1 MVGIKYR
8 DANGDWVELTTYR
21 GGPGATGPASTA
33 TGPTGPTG
41 SPSPTGPTGPT
52 GATGPTGPQGPQG
65 VQGPTGAA
73 GISGPTGP
81 TGSTG
86 SQGPKGPKGATGATG
101 DPGAT
106 GAAGDANDR
115 WQLVRG
121 QTYVAGGS
129 GSYTSA
135 VAGFGV
141 TYSAKPDMI
150 CTGASSVMGST
161 VLGVAIDTNDTTSVT
176 VVVLRTN
183 STGTYVNWIAWGT
196 LW

>member
-8 DANGDWVELTTYR
+8 DTNGDWVEVTAYR
-21 GGPGATGPASTA
+21 GGPGVTGPASTV

-41 SPSPTGPTGPT
+41 APSPTGPTGPT
-52 GATGPTGPQGPQG
+52 GATGPTGPQGAQG
-65 VQGPTGAA
+65 NQGPMGLA

-81 TGSTG
+81 QGA
-86 SQGPKGPKGATGATG
+86 QGPQGNKGATGSKGSTG
-101 DPGAT
+101 GPGGT
-106 GAAGDANDR
+106 GPYGDAHDR

-129 GSYTSA
+129 GAYSSA
-135 VAGFGV
+135 AAGFGV
-141 TYSAKPDMI
+141 TYSVKPDMI

-161 VLGVAIDTNDTTSVT
+161 VKGVAIDTNDTTSVT
-176 VVVLRTN
+176 LVVLRTN
-183 STGTYVNWIAWGT
+183 ATGTYVNWLAWGT